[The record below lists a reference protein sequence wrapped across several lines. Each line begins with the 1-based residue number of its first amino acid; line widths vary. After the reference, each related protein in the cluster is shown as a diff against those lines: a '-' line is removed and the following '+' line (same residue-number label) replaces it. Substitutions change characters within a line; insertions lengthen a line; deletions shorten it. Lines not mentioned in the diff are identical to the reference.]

1 MSVTGN
7 FFTIALMAGS
17 RALSVKNPGLDLESE
32 HACKQRNCI
41 RNISI
46 TEAMSLV
53 IIYHVVFKQNGQ
65 RSSRGIQR
73 ADGKGATG
81 RKKEGLH

>member
-32 HACKQRNCI
+32 HACEQINCI
-41 RNISI
+41 RYIYIKTGCVLGDLSYFLISTARI
-46 TEAMSLV
+46 L
-53 IIYHVVFKQNGQ
+53 
-65 RSSRGIQR
+65 
-73 ADGKGATG
+73 
-81 RKKEGLH
+81 L

>member
-41 RNISI
+41 RNIYI
-46 TEAMSLV
+46 KEVVSLV
-53 IIYHVVFKQNGQ
+53 IYHVFLKIISTA
-65 RSSRGIQR
+65 RI
-73 ADGKGATG
+73 
-81 RKKEGLH
+81 LL

>member
-41 RNISI
+41 RNIYI
-46 TEAMSLV
+46 KEVVSLV
-53 IIYHVVFKQNGQ
+53 IYHVFLKIISTARILLYIYCIILQLQKKQ
-65 RSSRGIQR
+65 
-73 ADGKGATG
+73 
-81 RKKEGLH
+81 H

>member
-17 RALSVKNPGLDLESE
+17 KALSVKNPGLDLESE

-41 RNISI
+41 RNI
-46 TEAMSLV
+46 
-53 IIYHVVFKQNGQ
+53 YN
-65 RSSRGIQR
+65 
-73 ADGKGATG
+73 
-81 RKKEGLH
+81 KEGMSMVIYNFF